1 MSVSAKTCIRAA
13 AFRRLPVIALIAL
26 LTFQGASVAPA
37 SEKEQGARRDLV
49 TAPSVTPAPVQMET
63 EQTAPENLITAPTV
77 TTPPPQPEVQ
87 QTAPESPL
95 TAPSITTPLPQ
106 PEVQQTAPENLITA
120 PSVTTPPPQPETKRA
135 PGGKE
140 MKYVDALHSEIVRR
154 LLVTAVWMDSFF
166 ADPDYVKEANRT
178 YLRFRYEIFK
188 EERSPFTYKPA
199 VDFRLVLPEF
209 EKKTH
214 LIFSADPAVPPTGA
228 SAPVLTAGERF
239 GTTAQNTI
247 TAGLQY
253 IFHQDAETSFLIR
266 TGFQFANLHPVILF
280 APRYRV
286 LMPLDDWVTRFTQ
299 EVLWKSKGSWQ
310 TDTQIDFERPLPYQ
324 LFFRTSINGEW
335 AAQAKGYAYSL
346 GFSLSQPLTPTHA
359 VTYEWINSYNTWPV
373 GALTEIAFRIRYRH
387 SYLREWL
394 FFELAP
400 QVRFPRDANFDSTA
414 GILFKV
420 EVLFGPS

>member
-1 MSVSAKTCIRAA
+1 
-13 AFRRLPVIALIAL
+13 
-26 LTFQGASVAPA
+26 
-37 SEKEQGARRDLV
+37 
-49 TAPSVTPAPVQMET
+49 VQ
-63 EQTAPENLITAPTV
+63 QAAPENL
-77 TTPPPQPEVQ
+77 
-87 QTAPESPL
+87 L
-95 TAPSITTPLPQ
+95 
-106 PEVQQTAPENLITA
+106 TA
-120 PSVTTPPPQPETKRA
+120 PSVTTPPQGPETKRGPA

-140 MKYVDALHSEIVRR
+140 IKYVDMLHSEIVRR
-154 LLVTAVWMDSFF
+154 LLATAVWMDSFF
-166 ADPDYVKEANRT
+166 ADPDYVKENNRT
-178 YLRFRYEIFK
+178 YLRFRYEMFK

-214 LIFSADPAVPPTGA
+214 LVFSADPAVPPSGA
-228 SAPVLTAGERF
+228 SAPVRTAAERF
-239 GTTAQNTI
+239 GSTAQNTVT
-247 TAGLQY
+247 TALQY
-253 IFHQDAETSFLIR
+253 MFHQDAQTSFLVR
-266 TGFQFANLHPVILF
+266 TGFQFSNLHPVILF

-286 LMPLDDWVTRFTQ
+286 LIPLGDWVTRFTQ
-299 EVLWKSKGSWQ
+299 EVLWKSKGSWE
-310 TDTQIDFERPLPYQ
+310 TDTEFDFERPLPYQ
-324 LFFRTSINGEW
+324 LFFRTSINGVW
-335 AAQAKGYAYSL
+335 AAQANGYAYGL

-400 QVRFPRDANFDSTA
+400 QVRFPRDSNFDSTA